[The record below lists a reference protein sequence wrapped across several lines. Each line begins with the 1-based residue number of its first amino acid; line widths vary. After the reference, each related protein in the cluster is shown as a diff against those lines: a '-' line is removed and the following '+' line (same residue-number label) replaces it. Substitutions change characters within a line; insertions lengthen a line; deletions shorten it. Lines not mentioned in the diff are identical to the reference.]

1 MDAPLAVGGSRLSWD
16 ELPAAVR
23 AAVAAAAGAPVAA
36 ATSQPGGF
44 SPGLAAVL
52 SLAGGGSVF
61 VKAVNAARNPDSP
74 AMHRREAQVL
84 AALPPAVPAPR
95 LRWTYDD
102 GDWVVLMTDTV
113 DGTPPAQP
121 WRPAELA
128 VFLAAAAALADQL
141 TPAPLGGGGA
151 PQRGAGGNSL
161 AAPTAQDYFRDDFT
175 GWRRLAAHPERLDPW
190 VRERL
195 DRLVEI
201 EAGWPDAVAG
211 QTLLHGDLRADNVLL
226 TARGAVVVDWP
237 HACLGAGWLDLLLAL
252 PSIAMH
258 GGGDPQR
265 IWDAYPPARAADPDA
280 VTAALAAAV
289 GYFLW
294 QAAQPEPANI
304 PRVRAFQRAQGE
316 AGLAWLLAR
325 LVG

>member
-16 ELPAAVR
+16 ELPAPVR
-23 AAVAAAAGAPVAA
+23 AAVAAAAGAPVVA

-52 SLAGGGSVF
+52 TLAGGRSVF

-74 AMHRREAQVL
+74 DMHRREAEVL

-102 GDWVVLMTDTV
+102 GDWVVLMTDAV

-121 WRPAELA
+121 WRPPELA
-128 VFLAAAAALADQL
+128 AFLAAAAALADQL
-141 TPAPLGGGGA
+141 TPAPL
-151 PQRGAGGNSL
+151 
-161 AAPTAQDYFRDDFT
+161 AAPAAQDHFRDDFT
-175 GWRRLAAHPERLDPW
+175 GWRRLAGRPEGLDPW

-195 DRLVEI
+195 ERLVEI
-201 EAGWPDAVAG
+201 ESGWPDAAAG
-211 QTLLHGDLRADNVLL
+211 DTLVHGDLRADNVLL

-237 HACLGAGWLDLLLAL
+237 HACVGAGWLDLLLAL

-265 IWDAYPPARAADPDA
+265 IWDGYPPARAADPDA
-280 VTAALAAAV
+280 VTAVLAAAV

-316 AGLAWLLAR
+316 AGLAWLRHR
-325 LVG
+325 LTPR

>member
-16 ELPAAVR
+16 ELPAPVR
-23 AAVAAAAGAPVAA
+23 AAVAAAAGAPVVA

-52 SLAGGGSVF
+52 TLAGGRSVF

-74 AMHRREAQVL
+74 DMHRREAEVL

-102 GDWVVLMTDTV
+102 GDWVVLMTDVV
-113 DGTPPAQP
+113 DGAPPAQP
-121 WRPAELA
+121 WRPPELA
-128 VFLAAAAALADQL
+128 AFLAAAAALADQL
-141 TPAPLGGGGA
+141 TPAPL
-151 PQRGAGGNSL
+151 
-161 AAPTAQDYFRDDFT
+161 AAPAAQDHFRDDFT
-175 GWRRLAAHPERLDPW
+175 GWRRLAGRPEGLDPW

-201 EAGWPDAVAG
+201 ESGWPDAAAG
-211 QTLLHGDLRADNVLL
+211 DTLVHGDLRADNVLL

-237 HACLGAGWLDLLLAL
+237 HACVGAGWLDLLLAL

-265 IWDAYPPARAADPDA
+265 IWDGYPPARAADPDA
-280 VTAALAAAV
+280 VTAVLAAAV

-316 AGLAWLLAR
+316 AGLAWLRHR
-325 LVG
+325 LTPR